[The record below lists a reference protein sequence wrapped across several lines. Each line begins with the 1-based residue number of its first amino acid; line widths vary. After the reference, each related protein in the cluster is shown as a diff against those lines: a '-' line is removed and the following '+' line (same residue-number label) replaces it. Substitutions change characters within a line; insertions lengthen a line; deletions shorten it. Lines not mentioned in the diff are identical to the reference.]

1 MTRTSDQESRV
12 VFRSDRVFASNGE
25 YFFDTR
31 EGTTLGPFASRELA
45 EQAIQHYIDR
55 MTDGESD
62 AA

>member
-12 VFRSDRVFASNGE
+12 VFRADRIFASNGE

-31 EGTTLGPFASRELA
+31 EGTTLGPFASREQA
-45 EQAIQHYIDR
+45 EQAIQQYIDR
-55 MTDGESD
+55 MSDGESN